1 MIYVPVVKKKIIAYR
16 TNSAER
22 TIEACHSIF
31 LEHGN
36 IRMNNRI
43 LEKKIT
49 VKIKT
54 KGFSAKLHKRF

>member
-1 MIYVPVVKKKIIAYR
+1 MIYVPVVKKKKIIAYR

-43 LEKKIT
+43 LEKKNNSENQDKR
-49 VKIKT
+49 VFGKT
-54 KGFSAKLHKRF
+54 T